1 MKNTITKN
9 ASFAGTGARSRFPT
23 PLHAQEVEVDG
34 LRYKI
39 GRETATLVGYSE
51 DFAGDVA
58 IPKTIA
64 YAGDSGGTKT
74 YPVTMIGYRAFQN
87 CSGLTSIVI
96 PNSVTD
102 IGVNAFNNCKS
113 LTSVEMPNSVTG
125 IGGDAFSGCSNLNAV
140 CISDLAAWCR
150 ILFSDYDSN
159 PLHYARRLY
168 LNGTEVKDLVIP
180 DSVTSIGRYAFYDCS
195 GLTSVEIPG
204 SVTSL
209 GEKSLALSRA

>member
-1 MKNTITKN
+1 MLLSLVLGL
-9 ASFAGTGARSRFPT
+9 ALGSLT

-64 YAGDSGGTKT
+64 YAGDSDGTKT

-102 IGVNAFNNCKS
+102 IGVNAFQQLQKF
-113 LTSVEMPNSVTG
+113 
-125 IGGDAFSGCSNLNAV
+125 DFRRNA
-140 CISDLAAWCR
+140 
-150 ILFSDYDSN
+150 
-159 PLHYARRLY
+159 
-168 LNGTEVKDLVIP
+168 
-180 DSVTSIGRYAFYDCS
+180 
-195 GLTSVEIPG
+195 
-204 SVTSL
+204 
-209 GEKSLALSRA
+209 